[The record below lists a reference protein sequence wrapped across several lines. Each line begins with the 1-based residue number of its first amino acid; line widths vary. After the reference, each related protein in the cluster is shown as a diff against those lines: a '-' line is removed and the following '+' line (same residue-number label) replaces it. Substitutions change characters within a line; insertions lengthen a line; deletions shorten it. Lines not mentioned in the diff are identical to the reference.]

1 MDRGDGCVCV
11 KGEEWILIFSV
22 CADCRRMAML
32 RKTNQAT
39 RGARYGAR
47 AKFRP
52 TVFRDVSRS
61 CAVTSLALG
70 AVELDAGNW
79 DAQLA
84 GRAAFVKFLAPW

>member
-1 MDRGDGCVCV
+1 MCV

-32 RKTNQAT
+32 WKTHLGVLGTAPRQV
-39 RGARYGAR
+39 
-47 AKFRP
+47 RP
-52 TVFRDVSRS
+52 YCSRMS
-61 CAVTSLALG
+61 VAAALLTGLALG
-70 AVELDAGNW
+70 AVELTAENW